1 MQFQDTK
8 PGQNN
13 MRVVPAEAMDYSD
26 TSRSVRKR
34 LWVSVKGQGRRSFS
48 SHITDH
54 NCII

>member
-13 MRVVPAEAMDYSD
+13 VRVVPAEAMDYSD